1 MEKQVVFFGAGAS
14 YGAREP
20 RPPLGKDLHQWV
32 LKYFNKKYD
41 ELHDWEQGMES
52 EIVRLKVKRYLEN
65 ATSYEALANT
75 LWEGNE
81 IDFLVKLNFLLA
93 ASMTP
98 PFNLDD
104 PHEEPRVNDSFVEK
118 PDVYDEWLKNC
129 VKKADHLKDF
139 TFITL
144 NYDCLLE
151 RAICRIFYTK
161 EEEERQC
168 LCTHVY
174 YPFIGGSRTG
184 VEVLKLHGSINL
196 KFPLALSR
204 FPLCFN
210 WIE

>member
-81 IDFLVKLNFLLA
+81 TSYVKLISSWRLL
-93 ASMTP
+93 
-98 PFNLDD
+98 
-104 PHEEPRVNDSFVEK
+104 
-118 PDVYDEWLKNC
+118 
-129 VKKADHLKDF
+129 
-139 TFITL
+139 
-144 NYDCLLE
+144 
-151 RAICRIFYTK
+151 
-161 EEEERQC
+161 
-168 LCTHVY
+168 
-174 YPFIGGSRTG
+174 
-184 VEVLKLHGSINL
+184 
-196 KFPLALSR
+196 
-204 FPLCFN
+204 
-210 WIE
+210 